1 VQPHSGLLHVTG
13 LDGGLVMRPVTSVS
27 KTQVPASA
35 PDDPPPEEPL
45 EEPLEEALD
54 EAPELP
60 EEPEPPEL
68 SDKPLSPVVF
78 GPLPLLLPHPV
89 AMRPTIAAPMIA
101 VMGASEPQVEG
112 LMCRYHSRPGW
123 AS

>member
-1 VQPHSGLLHVTG
+1 
-13 LDGGLVMRPVTSVS
+13 MRPVTSVS

-35 PDDPPPEEPL
+35 PDEPPPEEPL
-45 EEPLEEALD
+45 ELPDELLEEPLD
-54 EAPELP
+54 EPPELP
-60 EEPEPPEL
+60 EEPPPPEL
-68 SDKPLSPVVF
+68 SGEPLSPVVF

-89 AMRPTIAAPMIA
+89 ATRPTIAAATIA
-101 VMGASEPQVEG
+101 LMGASEPQVEG